1 MAEPTPPPPEPAA
14 PAELDPE
21 DIKLV
26 TLARAARGRTGATEG
41 AAVRDIDG
49 RSYAAVSVT
58 LPSLTLS
65 ALQLAV
71 AMAVASGAQRLEAA
85 AVVTPGTEVDRG
97 GLAAVRDLAP
107 GAPVLVANPTGTV
120 LVTVAG

>member
-1 MAEPTPPPPEPAA
+1 MAEARDNG
-14 PAELDPE
+14 LDPE
-21 DIKLV
+21 NVKLV
-26 TLARAARGRTGATEG
+26 LLARAARGRTGATEG
-41 AAVRDIDG
+41 AAVRDRDG
-49 RSYAAVSVT
+49 RTYAAVTVT

-71 AMAVASGAQRLEAA
+71 AMAVASGVADLEAA
-85 AVVTPGTEVDRG
+85 AVVTPLTEVDPG

-107 GAPVLVANPTGTV
+107 EAPILVANPGGTV

>member
-1 MAEPTPPPPEPAA
+1 MSESTDRGP
-14 PAELDPE
+14 LDPE
-21 DIKLV
+21 DLKIV

-41 AAVRDIDG
+41 AAVRDADG
-49 RSYAAVSVT
+49 RTYVAVTVT

-71 AMAVASGAQRLEAA
+71 AMAVASGAHTLEAA
-85 AVVTPGTEVDRG
+85 AVVTPVTEVDPG

-107 GAPVLVANPTGTV
+107 TAPVLVANPEGTV
-120 LVTVAG
+120 LVTVGA